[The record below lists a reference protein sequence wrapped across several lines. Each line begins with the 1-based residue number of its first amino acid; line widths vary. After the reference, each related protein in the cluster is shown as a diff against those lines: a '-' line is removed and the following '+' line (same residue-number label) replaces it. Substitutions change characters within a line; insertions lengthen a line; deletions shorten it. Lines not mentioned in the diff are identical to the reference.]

1 MSHVICQSQN
11 NILCQGQNY
20 TKLWCIICPGQ
31 NNNQWDIILLYIL
44 VKKMH
49 YSQVKHISKV
59 IILERYRYMKL
70 KK

>member
-20 TKLWCIICPGQ
+20 TKLWFIICPGQ
-31 NNNQWDIILLYIL
+31 NNNQWDIICPG
-44 VKKMH
+44 KKMH

>member
-31 NNNQWDIILLYIL
+31 NNNQWDIICPGKKCIIVKSIIL
-44 VKKMH
+44 VKSLYWKDTGT
-49 YSQVKHISKV
+49 
-59 IILERYRYMKL
+59 
-70 KK
+70 

>member
-1 MSHVICQSQN
+1 MTCPTKKKTMFHDKITLNNEPCDCQSQN

-44 VKKMH
+44 VKNA
-49 YSQVKHISKV
+49 
-59 IILERYRYMKL
+59 L
-70 KK
+70 